1 MPSKTPF
8 DFLRFPIVVVSVLLI
23 FSLISLQAEQP
34 KDALKAVSQIV
45 RLDPRLDD
53 LVPPDAGRRSNE
65 R

>member
-1 MPSKTPF
+1 MASKTPF
-8 DFLRFPIVVVSVLLI
+8 DFLRFPIVVVSVLVI

-34 KDALKAVSQIV
+34 RGALKAVSQIV

-53 LVPPDAGRRSNE
+53 LVPLDAGRRSNE